1 MPGSGNHGG
10 DSPERQPGPTL
21 GGKIQAEVSS
31 ALRLL
36 FKNVGQKS
44 VDVAIPAPMTLYLTE
59 LACESHAVSL
69 EQLEIQVSDD
79 PIQALESQERVINQ
93 LALIDT
99 VPLAADAPCDIAP
112 ALCVTPVI
120 ERADAALNRVT
131 FENVRFTESHT
142 APLEALS
149 TEIWHKDVESF
160 RKPNVGQMTPDPF
173 RTKNLSLKDQFPK
186 ATVREHPRLFS
197 LPIRKMPIPP
207 HRFSQAVRDV
217 FRSALAEKAGTKA
230 SNVQLKVI
238 FERMNVAFYTSIQQ
252 DEQGHLLCVPK
263 NELVGR
269 NAQSK
274 TGQALLERLRLNT
287 ENAYLVVG
295 FRLDNQQDI
304 RAMVP
309 VDKSR
314 P

>member
-10 DSPERQPGPTL
+10 NNPDRQPGPTL

-36 FKNVGQKS
+36 FKSVAQQS
-44 VDVAIPAPMTLYLTE
+44 VDVDIPVPLTLYLTE
-59 LACESHAVSL
+59 LACDSQSVSL
-69 EQLEIQVSDD
+69 EQPEVQVSDD
-79 PIQALESQERVINQ
+79 PIRALESQERIINQ
-93 LALIDT
+93 LALIEN

-120 ERADAALNRVT
+120 ERTDAAINRVT
-131 FENVRFTESHT
+131 FENIRFTESHT
-142 APLEALS
+142 APVEPLS
-149 TEIWHKDVESF
+149 AEIWHKDVESF
-160 RKPNVGQMTPDPF
+160 AKPNVGQMTPGVF
-173 RTKNLSLKDQFPK
+173 KAKSLSLKDQLPK

-274 TGQALLERLRLNT
+274 TGQVMLERLTQNT
-287 ENAYLVVG
+287 ETAYLVVG
-295 FRLDNQQDI
+295 FRLDNKQDI

-309 VDKSR
+309 VDKS
-314 P
+314 PS